1 MNHSEILFWN
11 GIHQHLSLDKIRNPE
26 IPAPTP
32 KLNKLEIRTGKALL
46 RQKIVRD
53 RYLNLILRMFIS
65 LHGMMIKASFY
76 S

>member
-11 GIHQHLSLDKIRNPE
+11 GIHQHLPLDKIRNPE

-32 KLNKLEIRTGKALL
+32 KSNKLEIRTGKALL
-46 RQKIVRD
+46 RQRD
-53 RYLNLILRMFIS
+53 LILRMFIS